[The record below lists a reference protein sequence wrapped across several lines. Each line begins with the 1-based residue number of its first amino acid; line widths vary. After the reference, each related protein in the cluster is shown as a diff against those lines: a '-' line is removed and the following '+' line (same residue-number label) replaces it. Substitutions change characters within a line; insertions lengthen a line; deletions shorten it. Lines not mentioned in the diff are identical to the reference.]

1 MKFKEG
7 DILEFDGIG
16 SYAAKKGATAIC
28 KGYEIDEDGESFI
41 QVQWIRNELSEG
53 QDDGG
58 YYESQFT
65 KVGEVSTQE
74 EDRILSEI
82 KKEKVMK
89 FDLEKGKEG
98 LVEYFQGDFDRA
110 TEYSLEY
117 IKSCDDMDLVEL
129 EVKSFRAFK
138 EEHNKMIGRI
148 EYATT
153 LSQIFSALDDTA
165 LEDDDE
171 TILSFFIKEL
181 Q

>member
-65 KVGEVSTQE
+65 KVGEVSPQE
-74 EDRILSEI
+74 EDRILEEN
-82 KKEKVMK
+82 KKVMK
-89 FDLEKGKEG
+89 FDFERGKQQLLKWMDNE
-98 LVEYFQGDFDRA
+98 FDC
-110 TEYSLEY
+110 TYGTSLQY
-117 IKSCDDMDLVEL
+117 IKELSTIADVQYEVE
-129 EVKSFRAFK
+129 SFRRF
-138 EEHNKMIGRI
+138 EESWVGKRLAVNN
-148 EYATT
+148 ATT
-153 LSQIFSALDDTA
+153 MREIFEALKDTA
-165 LEDDDE
+165 IEDDDN
-171 TILSFFIKEL
+171 FIIEL
-181 Q
+181 FTTEQ

>member
-1 MKFKEG
+1 MKFERNE
-7 DILEFDGIG
+7 IIEFKGVPTF
-16 SYAAKKGATAIC
+16 SAKKGAKAVC
-28 KGYEIDEDGESFI
+28 KGYFRLHDDEMLDVE
-41 QVQWIRNELSEG
+41 WIRNGDDNG
-53 QDDGG
+53 QIDGG
-58 YYESQFT
+58 YHEAWFT
-65 KVGEVSTQE
+65 TVGEVSTQE
-74 EDRILSEI
+74 EDRILDEI

-89 FDLEKGKEG
+89 FDLEKGKQG
-98 LVEYFQGDFDRA
+98 LLEYIQGDFDRA
-110 TEYSLEY
+110 VEYSIEY

-138 EEHNKMIGRI
+138 EEHLKVIGRI

-171 TILSFFIKEL
+171 TILSFFIEEL